1 MVADLVDWHLKS
13 GTDLEKILGLP
24 CARCE
29 ILWLDYEGKTDADLL
44 LVEINEEKKKPCV
57 LIFNMKTHP
66 NLLLVDNIMLKFQ
79 DLCQQFIDFD
89 VFLVLMAAD
98 LYDHDPNLI
107 LGKWRDIEGCTL
119 LQKIYS
125 LNDFV
130 EIAPTIRV
138 KRNGVL
144 SLDRPLEKNLIKQ
157 KFDTLFMDIEVQG
170 RFRVGKTHLLK
181 EMADENNGWIYKEL
195 LYV

>member
-1 MVADLVDWHLKS
+1 
-13 GTDLEKILGLP
+13 
-24 CARCE
+24 
-29 ILWLDYEGKTDADLL
+29 LDYEGKTDADLL

-57 LIFNMKTHP
+57 LIFNIKTHP
-66 NLLLVDNIMLKFQ
+66 NLLLSDDTVLKFQ
-79 DLCQQFIDFD
+79 DLCQQFNDFD
-89 VFLVLMAAD
+89 VFLVLVVAD
-98 LYDHDPNLI
+98 LYDDHDPNLI
-107 LGKWRDIEGCTL
+107 FGKWRDIEGCTL

-144 SLDRPLEKNLIKQ
+144 SVDRPLEKNLIKQ
-157 KFDTLFMDIEVQG
+157 KFDTLFMDIVVQG

-181 EMADENNGWIYKEL
+181 EMADENNGWICKEL
-195 LYV
+195 LHV